1 MNNRLIVLGENIS
14 GKKFRPSDW
23 VERLASCFASFLDTR
38 RLHYHSKLFPV
49 VMNNNKCLSMDLSLE
64 NSRPDIWSFVMGFAL
79 ENNLKT
85 VVQHDEIDSCP
96 TSSNENE
103 NIAA

>member
-1 MNNRLIVLGENIS
+1 
-14 GKKFRPSDW
+14 
-23 VERLASCFASFLDTR
+23 
-38 RLHYHSKLFPV
+38 
-49 VMNNNKCLSMDLSLE
+49 MDLSLE